1 MPDIAPA
8 EQAKALKRLAM
19 IMLFTGLMIGVG
31 LPVLFMAFEVQAV
44 MTLWGFD
51 VLWLVALAIMIFD
64 FGLARMFWRRA
75 MALEQGRCTSSAGAA
90 PLAPPARR
98 QAEPRGR
105 AARRHPGD
113 VVALGARP
121 SSPARGGRAQALAPP
136 GAPLDWRAM
145 PACADWSKARPSPS
159 I

>member
-1 MPDIAPA
+1 MPDIAPS

-31 LPVLFMAFEVQAV
+31 LPLLFMAFEVQAV

-75 MALEQGRCTSSAGAA
+75 MALEQSR
-90 PLAPPARR
+90 
-98 QAEPRGR
+98 
-105 AARRHPGD
+105 
-113 VVALGARP
+113 
-121 SSPARGGRAQALAPP
+121 
-136 GAPLDWRAM
+136 
-145 PACADWSKARPSPS
+145 
-159 I
+159 